1 MASGNENTQ
10 PPPCAIISCLR
21 GSTGQHLEGTPFP
34 VPFPS
39 VVVPVLR
46 GSLWEGVCV
55 CVWGG
60 VGTLLPCRGR
70 YWHLLPGVG
79 QDAELPQGVGQS
91 GTINGPSP
99 NARGIP
105 GKKPLVPQECETMDC
120 LSRGLLAQCGLRQR
134 PQEQALPF
142 MIWPRPPYPVF
153 LGHRGPAIPRRNL
166 RLVLRDHLSHLS
178 NSDPLKM
185 LFSPPETLPFHPP
198 NLPPGP

>member
-10 PPPCAIISCLR
+10 PPPCAIISHLR
-21 GSTGQHLEGTPFP
+21 GSTGQRLEGTPFP

-39 VVVPVLR
+39 VVVVVLR
-46 GSLWEGVCV
+46 GRLWEGVCV
-55 CVWGG
+55 CGCGCWY
-60 VGTLLPCRGR
+60 TLLPCRGR

-99 NARGIP
+99 NAIGIP
-105 GKKPLVPQECETMDC
+105 GKKPQECETMDC
-120 LSRGLLAQCGLRQR
+120 LSRGLLAQCGLRQG

-142 MIWPRPPYPVF
+142 MIWPLPPSYPVI

-166 RLVLRDHLSHLS
+166 
-178 NSDPLKM
+178 
-185 LFSPPETLPFHPP
+185 
-198 NLPPGP
+198 